1 MLKSYCVFGRKALLS
16 AILVLGFLLLA
27 GEPVLSQNNLPRL
40 PQLALVPQA
49 FQASLFYGNGTF
61 YPDGRIWAAR
71 SPNNGP
77 RREILVPVLIK
88 NTWVTDPQ
96 QPQYPARPIHSF
108 KFKVQYDGDALR
120 AIGVQKVGPLPG
132 DTYSLAKDFQLDWDV
147 ATDISYKK
155 SLDASQGNNPSG
167 RRIRITGTSA
177 HPLPPSPPDNASSL
191 EQREFV
197 ELLYIR
203 FEVLVSETQSFPSMV
218 PLIITNDTLM
228 YNDMDVRDRQFQ
240 LENGY
245 STPATNEPVPGEYG
259 GLHGINNEN
268 LGPDVT
274 EPTRPGVVYVSFA
287 DPGKFGFEPQ
297 SEVQPVANENAT
309 WELVIPMTI
318 EKFQQNPDV
327 ATKQI
332 FVFNSVPQSRI
343 TNIQVRSDAPWL
355 QFNTEGDKAP
365 CNGPTRDC
373 EIDYMD
379 NGILGGND
387 PLGMPT
393 DPDPQMRMEIIADPS
408 AVGDQ
413 GGSTPYD
420 GAGIYI
426 GYITFSSST
435 AKITPVRLKVIFIV
449 YRNPIEPLTPAN
461 YNNQTPFNFGRG
473 ITLTVEN
480 SAQSVQRTDLIFGT
494 GVGANLQVDPLFG
507 EEEYATPLGNNFG
520 ARWYPQDETGAEVAP
535 NGLADKTGRSNSR
548 DIRDITKNSTH
559 IYHAK
564 FNAGAEDNY
573 PIVISWDVND
583 FPEGSQLYI
592 RDRDGNFITN
602 MRDATPVP
610 GNPNRRSI
618 TITDARVDGFV
629 IEYSPVTVTV
639 FPRMQKGWNLVS
651 LPLRPGNAEYRS
663 VFPSSLE
670 APRFFSANSYFQE
683 PDGMLRFGIGYFVKY
698 GNILDST
705 LAGAPVYKVG
715 ANTPYQIL
723 LREGW
728 NTIGALSCPV
738 KVEDIRFDAASG
750 QQLPRI
756 VSGVYSYRT
765 DRGYEQVS
773 SLEPGVGYWLKIE
786 GDGYL
791 NMETQPGCRQ
801 KESAGIIAEREAA
814 IAVSSKLT
822 VRDNDLREA
831 NLFIAN
837 GVVNVNR
844 FALPPVPPSGL
855 FDVRFTSGRYIDDAS
870 QPVVEIRGA
879 QYPVVLTMDNAD
891 ANYTVIDALS
901 GAVLGTIEKG
911 NNSSVEINNPKTF
924 AVKFLKSGDV
934 TGGAYNLEQN
944 LPNPFNTATE
954 IGFTLPQQEQVT
966 IKLYNMMGQEVATI
980 FNGLR
985 AAGFNSV
992 NFDASELSSGTYTY
1006 TITAGSFTATRR
1018 MVIVK

>member
-1 MLKSYCVFGRKALLS
+1 MLKSYCVFRRKALLG

-27 GEPVLSQNNLPRL
+27 GEPVLAQNNLPRL
-40 PQLALVPQA
+40 PQLALVPQTFRA
-49 FQASLFYGNGTF
+49 PLFSGNGTF

-132 DTYSLAKDFQLDWDV
+132 DTYSLARDFQLDWDV
-147 ATDISYKK
+147 ATDISYKR
-155 SLDASQGNNPSG
+155 SLDPSQGNNPSG

-177 HPLPPSPPDNASSL
+177 HPLPPSPPENASSL

-203 FEVLVSETQSFPSMV
+203 FEVLVSETQSFPSTV

-228 YNDMDVRDRQFQ
+228 YNDMDVRERQFQ
-240 LENGY
+240 VENGY
-245 STPATNEPVPGEYG
+245 TNPAVNEPVPGEYG
-259 GLHGINNEN
+259 GLHGINNEG
-268 LGPDVT
+268 LPPSVT
-274 EPTRPGVVYVSFA
+274 EPVEPGVAYVSFA

-318 EKFQQNPDV
+318 EKFQENPDV

-332 FVFNSVPQSRI
+332 FVLNTVPQSRI
-343 TNIQVRSDAPWL
+343 TDIQVRSDAPWL
-355 QFNTEGDKAP
+355 QFSAIGGKA
-365 CNGPTRDC
+365 CVGTSNDC
-373 EIDYMD
+373 VIDYMD

-387 PLGMPT
+387 PLGQPT
-393 DPDPQMRMEIIADPS
+393 DPDPLVQLEIIADPS

-413 GGSTPYD
+413 GTSYD

-426 GYITFSSST
+426 GYITFSSAS

-449 YRNPIEPLTPAN
+449 YRNPIEPLTPENA
-461 YNNQTPFNFGRG
+461 NNQTAFNYGRG
-473 ITLTVEN
+473 ITLRVEN
-480 SAQSVQRTDLIFGT
+480 SSPTVERTELIFGT
-494 GVGANLQVDPLFG
+494 GVGANLDIDPLFG
-507 EEEYATPLGNNFG
+507 EEEYATPLGDNFG
-520 ARWYPQDETGAEVAP
+520 ARWYPQDETGSQIAP

-548 DIRDITKNSTH
+548 DIRDITKNTTH
-559 IYHAK
+559 IYTAR
-564 FNAGAEDNY
+564 FNAGSDENY
-573 PIVISWDVND
+573 PVVISWDVSD
-583 FPEGSQLYI
+583 FPDGAQLYI

-602 MRDATPVP
+602 MREATTVP
-610 GNPNRRSI
+610 GSPNRRAV
-618 TITDARVDGFV
+618 TITDARVDEFV
-629 IEYSPVTVTV
+629 IEYSPATITV

-651 LPLRPGNAEYRS
+651 LPLRPGSPQYRS

-683 PDGMLRFGIGYFVKY
+683 PDGILRFGIGYFVKY

-705 LAGAPVYKVG
+705 LAGVPVYKVG

-738 KVEDIRFDAASG
+738 KVEDIRFDAISG

-773 SLEPGVGYWLKIE
+773 SLEPGVGYWVKIE

-791 NMETQPGCRQ
+791 NMETQPGCRG
-801 KESAGIIAEREAA
+801 KESAGIIADREAA

-822 VRDNDLREA
+822 VRDSDLREA
-831 NLFIAN
+831 NLFMAN
-837 GVVNVNR
+837 GNVNVSR
-844 FALPPVPPSGL
+844 FALPPVPPTGM
-855 FDVRFTSGRYIDDAS
+855 FDVRFMSGRYIDNAS

-879 QYPVVLTMDNAD
+879 EYPVVLTMNNAD
-891 ANYTVIDALS
+891 ANYTVIDAIS
-901 GAVLGTIEKG
+901 GVVLGTIEKG
-911 NNSSVEINNPKTF
+911 NGGSVEVSNPKIS

-980 FNGLR
+980 FNGMR
-985 AAGFNSV
+985 AAGYNTV
-992 NFDASELSSGTYTY
+992 NFDASELTSGTYTY
-1006 TITAGSFTATRR
+1006 TITSGSFTATRR